1 MGTVQVPRWLF
12 VTALLMM
19 TLSYAQP
26 GNAAEKELNPANK
39 RCLMCHQREQLSAK
53 MANGDSRSLYVN
65 PDEFTDSVHGGRE
78 CVECHKDI
86 IKVPHRKGIDRKVSC
101 INCHETLWEE
111 AQSNGH
117 SDDEK
122 RLGEV
127 VLQIDSYMHSVHA
140 RPNREDQS
148 RTNATCYDC
157 HDAHK
162 IQPIDTAVGD
172 KARLDIPAICGRCHT
187 DIKDAYLASVHGEE
201 VTSGNASA
209 AVCSDCH
216 TTHNI
221 ESPVDTTTRI
231 AITRN
236 CGNCHQEE
244 LETYLSTYHGQVS
257 TLGYTNTAK
266 CYECHGFHEIKR
278 VSDPA
283 SLMNVE
289 NRVETCRRCH
299 EDASAGFASFQP
311 HGNTKDKERFP
322 IMWFASKFM
331 ILLLASVFLFFWSH
345 SALWF
350 YREWKDRKEGKVGI
364 HVKVSALPEG
374 GKKYIRRFP
383 LIWRTAHLVGA
394 LSIMLLVLTG
404 TTVLYADSAWA
415 PVVIKLLK
423 GPENAALLHRIG
435 AIGFMIVFF
444 SHLIYFGIRIGKQWR
459 TFEWFGPDSLIPRW
473 QDFKDAYAMFL
484 WFFGRGER
492 PMFDRWTYYEKFDYW
507 APFWG
512 MFIIGISGLM
522 LWFPGTTASFLPG
535 WVFNV
540 GTIVHGEEAFL
551 ATVFLFSVHFFN
563 CHFRPDK
570 WPQDIVMFTGV
581 LPLDEFRK
589 EHPLEYQRMV
599 DEGRLEEYLVDAP
612 SAPMTR
618 YSKILGIV
626 LIITGLLLLT
636 MVMSGFLGHMF

>member
-1 MGTVQVPRWLF
+1 MGTLQVPRWLCAS
-12 VTALLMM
+12 ALLIMA
-19 TLSYAQP
+19 LLYVQP
-26 GNAAEKELNPANK
+26 GYTAEREINPNNK
-39 RCLMCHQREQLSAK
+39 RCLMCHQREKLSSQ
-53 MANGDSRSLYVN
+53 MANGESRSLYVS
-65 PDEFTDSVHGGRE
+65 PDEFTASVHGGRE

-86 IKVPHRKGIDRKVSC
+86 IKVPHRKGIERKVSC
-101 INCHETLWEE
+101 VQCHETLWEE

-117 SDDEK
+117 ADDVK

-127 VLQIDSYMHSVHA
+127 VEQIDSYMHSVHA

-162 IQPIDTAVGD
+162 IQPINTAVGD
-172 KARLDIPAICGRCHT
+172 KARLGIPAICGKCHS
-187 DIKDAYLASVHGEE
+187 DIKESYLSSVHGEE
-201 VTSGNASA
+201 VTNGNANA

-221 ESPVDTTTRI
+221 ESPDDTNTRI

-266 CYECHGFHEIKR
+266 CYECHGFHEIR
-278 VSDPA
+278 RISDPA
-283 SLMNVE
+283 ALMNID
-289 NRVETCRRCH
+289 NRVETCRKCH

-322 IMWFASKFM
+322 MMWFASKFM

-350 YREWKDRKEGKVGI
+350 YREWKDRKEGKTELHI
-364 HVKVSALPEG
+364 KVSALPEG

-383 LIWRTAHLVGA
+383 WLWRLVHLVGA
-394 LSIMLLVLTG
+394 ISIMLLVLTG
-404 TTVLYADSAWA
+404 TTILYADSFWA
-415 PVVIKLLK
+415 PTVIKFLS
-423 GPENAALLHRIG
+423 GPENAAILHRAG
-435 AIGFMIVFF
+435 AIGFMVIFF
-444 SHLIYFGIRIGKQWR
+444 GHLVYFAIHIGKRWR
-459 TFEWFGPDSLIPRW
+459 TFRWFGPDSLIPRW

-484 WFFGRGER
+484 WFFGRGEK

-512 MFIIGISGLM
+512 MFIIGVSGLM
-522 LWFPGTTASFLPG
+522 LWFPGITASFLPG

-551 ATVFLFSVHFFN
+551 ATVFLFTVHFFN
-563 CHFRPDK
+563 CHFRPEK
-570 WPQDIVMFTGV
+570 WPQDTVMFTGV

-589 EHPLEYQRMV
+589 EHPLEYQRMI
-599 DEGRLEEYLVDAP
+599 DEGRLDKYLVDAP
-612 SAPMTR
+612 SAPLTR
-618 YSKILGIV
+618 YSKILGAV
-626 LIITGLLLLT
+626 LIIIGLTLLSL
-636 MVMSGFLGHMF
+636 VLLGFLAHLI